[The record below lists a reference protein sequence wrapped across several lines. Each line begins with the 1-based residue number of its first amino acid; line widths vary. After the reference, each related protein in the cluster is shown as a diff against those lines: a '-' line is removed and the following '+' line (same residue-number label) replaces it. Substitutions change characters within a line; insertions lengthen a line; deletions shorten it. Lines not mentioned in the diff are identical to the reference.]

1 MLVSADVF
9 QQISSHTVQLVKGI
23 FHNIEKNVLYF
34 FLSIT
39 YFIY

>member
-1 MLVSADVF
+1 MLVSADIF
-9 QQISSHTVQLVKGI
+9 QQISHTVQLVKGI